1 MMRVSF
7 KSSTGFTLVELLIGA
22 TLSAMVMAGVLS
34 SYIFMGRQLARL
46 ANQQTLETE
55 GRRTLA
61 YLNQDVR
68 LASGVT
74 VTPQTAPSFYVTFD
88 LANNGSGAQQVIY
101 YYNSTGSAVSTSIS
115 GTTVSVPANSLIRV
129 ASTGSA
135 VIYPIQTLLSNIV
148 STNEGCYLR
157 FFDAAGS
164 PFDSG
169 TAPYT
174 ATFTASSAQGIKQ
187 VSLTFSTQLGT
198 SSNGTQTK
206 VYQVA
211 SNRMLL
217 RNRSFLP

>member
-7 KSSTGFTLVELLIGA
+7 KSSKGFTLVELLIGA

-68 LASGVT
+68 MASGVS
-74 VTPQTAPSFYVTFD
+74 VTPQTAPSFYVTF
-88 LANNGSGAQQVIY
+88 AIARSGVGAQQVTY
-101 YYNSTGSAVSTSIS
+101 YYNSTASPVSTSIS
-115 GTTVSVPANSLIRV
+115 GTSVSVPARSLIRV
-129 ASTGSA
+129 VSTGSA
-135 VIYPIQTLLSNIV
+135 VIYPIQTVLSNIV
-148 STNEGCYLR
+148 ATNEGCYLR

-164 PFDSG
+164 AYDSG
-169 TAPYT
+169 AAPYT
-174 ATFTASSAQGIKQ
+174 PSFANSSALGIKQ

-198 SSNGTQTK
+198 NSNGTQTT
-206 VYQVA
+206 VYKVA

-217 RNRSFLP
+217 RNRGFSP